1 MRQRERDVR
10 TCGVNTLSQVLGEA
24 LVEALRN
31 SSAGAFVT
39 DVAGRIVLW
48 NVAAGSILGYSEDE
62 ALGRPLPAV
71 LHADSSNGHH
81 ASAPPPAAGAKA
93 TPGFGMF
100 ARTKAGVGVWISLSM
115 LTVLDRRTGGSMVV
129 HLFRDV
135 TSHREHLTVAPNG
148 TETAGT
154 APLTRRECEVLRLM
168 GDGLNTAAMARRLH
182 LSRATIRNHVQ
193 NILLKLGVH
202 SRLEAVALGRRRRL
216 L

>member
-1 MRQRERDVR
+1 
-10 TCGVNTLSQVLGEA
+10 
-24 LVEALRN
+24 
-31 SSAGAFVT
+31 
-39 DVAGRIVLW
+39 
-48 NVAAGSILGYSEDE
+48 
-62 ALGRPLPAV
+62 
-71 LHADSSNGHH
+71 
-81 ASAPPPAAGAKA
+81 
-93 TPGFGMF
+93 
-100 ARTKAGVGVWISLSM
+100 
-115 LTVLDRRTGGSMVV
+115 MVV

-135 TSHREHLTVAPNG
+135 TSHREDLTVAPNG

-193 NILLKLGVH
+193 NILLKLDVH